1 LGPGKGPKRQKAT
14 FTVFADPS
22 PQGIYMGAAI
32 IIKQR
37 KRTVSNGMTEKD
49 EDCSWEEVYK
59 SCGCDTRYD

>member
-1 LGPGKGPKRQKAT
+1 
-14 FTVFADPS
+14 
-22 PQGIYMGAAI
+22 MGAAI